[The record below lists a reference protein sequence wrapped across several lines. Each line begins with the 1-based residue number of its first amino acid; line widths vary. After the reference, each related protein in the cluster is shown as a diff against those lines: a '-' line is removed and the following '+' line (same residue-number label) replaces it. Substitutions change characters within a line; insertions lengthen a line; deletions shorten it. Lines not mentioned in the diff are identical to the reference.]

1 MIVSLVVYLGGKQQ
15 FVYGSGSWPL
25 LTTEVLKKV
34 TVFPLNVVVPVLEH
48 CQTHE
53 MLPKRLL
60 MDPELRTS
68 LKRLNFEV
76 TADIQSSV
84 AAILKMSKKLFAVMI
99 LVMTVMFDV
108 CVVRRRMLRK

>member
-1 MIVSLVVYLGGKQQ
+1 
-15 FVYGSGSWPL
+15 
-25 LTTEVLKKV
+25 
-34 TVFPLNVVVPVLEH
+34 
-48 CQTHE
+48 

-76 TADIQSSV
+76 IADIQSSV
-84 AAILKMSKKLFAVMI
+84 ALILKMSQQLFAVMI

-108 CVVRRRMLRK
+108 CVVRSRMLRK